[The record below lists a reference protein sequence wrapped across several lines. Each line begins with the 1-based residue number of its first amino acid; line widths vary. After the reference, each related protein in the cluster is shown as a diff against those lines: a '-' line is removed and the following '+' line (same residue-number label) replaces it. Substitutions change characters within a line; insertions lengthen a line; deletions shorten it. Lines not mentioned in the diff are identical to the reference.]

1 MTVTAA
7 TTAGAAPPAPA
18 PAHAPG
24 PGATAPRT
32 PAPRR
37 LRRVLVA
44 LVLCTAALWGT
55 LEFALGGAHSAV
67 SAAESR
73 AVPAIVDTSQVA
85 YYLADADRVAAGSFA
100 SGTVRLSGPGQR
112 YQDDLKSA
120 NQALERAAQDDA
132 TGSAGSAQLQSIE
145 GLLVEYTS
153 RIEQA
158 HAAQGQGALGS
169 AYLSYASSLMHDP
182 ATGILAEVTQLQAAD
197 QQQLLRQRHSGWLS
211 AAALI
216 GVLVPAPVALV
227 LLIGTQR
234 FLSRHF
240 QRRLNPCLLAASLLL
255 TALVGWT
262 VGETLHS
269 DHAFSAATGT
279 ELPRLTDSWQARTL
293 VWEASGSDALALVR
307 TTQGQAFSSGF
318 AGFSSPLAALLDR
331 DPGTAAAHP
340 EQPDATV
347 RAHLQRFTAADAEL
361 RQQAAAHSPGTVA
374 TAVGPGPTQLVG
386 AATALDA
393 DLAPVTGLHQQRL
406 TAAEVSARSDLGLGT
421 ALPLLCAAIAALC
434 LGGLWPR
441 IDEYRAAR

>member
-1 MTVTAA
+1 MTATAETTVTAV
-7 TTAGAAPPAPA
+7 P
-18 PAHAPG
+18 PAHAPQYTPG
-24 PGATAPRT
+24 PP
-32 PAPRR
+32 PSLAPRR
-37 LRRVLVA
+37 LWQMLVA
-44 LVLCTAALWGT
+44 LVLCTVALWGA
-55 LEFALGGAHSAV
+55 LELALSGAHAAV
-67 SAAESR
+67 SASESR
-73 AVPAIVDTSQVA
+73 AFPAIVDTSQVA

-132 TGSAGSAQLQSIE
+132 TGSAGSTQLQAIE

-182 ATGILAEVTQLQAAD
+182 KTGILAKVGQLQAAD
-197 QQQLLRQRHSGWLS
+197 QQELGRQRHSGWLS
-211 AAALI
+211 AAAFL
-216 GVLVPAPVALV
+216 GVLAPAPVALV

-240 QRRLNPCLLAASLLL
+240 RRRINPCLLAASLLL
-255 TALVGWT
+255 TALVGLT
-262 VGETLHS
+262 VGETRHS
-269 DHAFSAATGT
+269 DHAFSTAAGT

-307 TTQGQAFSSGF
+307 TTQGQTFSSSF
-318 AGFSSPLAALLDR
+318 AGFSTPLAGLLGIV
-331 DPGTAAAHP
+331 PGTAAPHS

-347 RAHLQRFTAADAEL
+347 RTHFQRFTAADAAL
-361 RQQAAAHSPGTVA
+361 RRQAAAHSPGTVA
-374 TAVGPGPTQLVG
+374 TAIGPGPTQLVG

-393 DLAPVTGLHQQRL
+393 DLAPVTALHQQRL
-406 TAAEVSARSDLGLGT
+406 TAAEASARSDLGLGT
-421 ALPLLCAAIAALC
+421 ALPLLCAAIAVLC